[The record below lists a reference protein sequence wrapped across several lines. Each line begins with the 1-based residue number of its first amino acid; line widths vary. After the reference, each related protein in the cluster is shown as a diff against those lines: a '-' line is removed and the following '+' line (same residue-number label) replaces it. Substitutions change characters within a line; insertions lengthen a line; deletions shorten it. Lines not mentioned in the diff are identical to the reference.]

1 VADDAGAFVDACRSL
16 YGSPAA
22 WARVAASGFGALRQH
37 ASVPAVV
44 TATADLLA
52 ALLAAPPTTMASAAA
67 AATAT
72 TSAGSH
78 FREEFKAMGAGEKG
92 HSAFSRRVDFGRRA
106 LAMKG
111 CTDAHTADLLTFSPV
126 APVVKV

>member
-16 YGSPAA
+16 YGSPAV

-44 TATADLLA
+44 AATAELLA

-67 AATAT
+67 AAAT

-78 FREEFKAMGAGEKG
+78 FREEFKAIGAGERG

-111 CTDAHTADLLTFSPV
+111 CSDAHTADLLTFSPV
-126 APVVKV
+126 APVVKA